1 MRPRGRFEGRALLI
15 AAGDALLGALV
26 FVVTVLI
33 RRTLHLPGTK
43 DVLPAEKLSIDVFP
57 WLLIVGATVVIS
69 LFLASTYDENAKA
82 VRERGGFL
90 VASALTAGVLIAVY
104 FGSGRAVP
112 RSVLLLYVPLLAFA
126 LDRWRRLADRVAPIG
141 TRRVLVLGCGED
153 ARGAADAL
161 RTGWISGHDL
171 FDWWRDLSPMRH
183 RATEGTDALRL
194 PATVQDVVFASDQPE
209 DRTVLISLLEHS
221 LHQEFDLWI
230 LPGLVDIVSAGPLTR
245 NLGDLPLV
253 HVATRGAGPLALAYR
268 RVVDLVFGSLF
279 LAVSLPLLAVLS
291 VAVAIESPGVPW
303 IRQRRVGKNG
313 REFGLLKI
321 RTMRPGA
328 EDDSGP
334 TLTKKDD
341 GRLTR
346 LGGFLRKTRLDE
358 LPQLVHVVSGKM
370 SLIGPRPERPE
381 FVCEYVKQLPAYRLR
396 HVLKPGIT
404 GLAQVMGVYATKPD
418 VKLRYDLGYLFHL
431 NPLLDAFILLKT
443 VSTVLRGNG
452 T

>member
-15 AAGDALLGALV
+15 GAGDALVGAAV

-33 RRTLHLPGTK
+33 RRTIHLPGTK
-43 DVLPAEKLSIDVFP
+43 DVLPAEKLPLDVFP
-57 WLLIVGATVVIS
+57 WLLIIAATVLIS
-69 LFLASTYDENAKA
+69 LFLAGTYDETAKA
-82 VRERGGFL
+82 VRERGGLL
-90 VASALTAGVLIAVY
+90 VASALTAAILIAVY

-112 RSVLLLYVPLLAFA
+112 RSVLILYVPLLA
-126 LDRWRRLADRVAPIG
+126 LGLNVWRRLADRVAPIG

-153 ARGAADAL
+153 ARGAAESL
-161 RTGWISGHDL
+161 RSGWISGHDL
-171 FDWWRDLSPMRH
+171 YDWWRDLSPMRS
-183 RATEGTDALRL
+183 RATADADAIRL
-194 PATVQDVVFASDQPE
+194 PAPVQDVVFASDQPQ

-221 LHQEFDLWI
+221 LLQEFDLWI
-230 LPGLVDIVSAGPLTR
+230 LPGLADIVAARTLTR
-245 NLGDLPLV
+245 NLGDLPVV
-253 HVATRGAGPLALAYR
+253 HVATRGAGPFALAYR
-268 RVVDLVFGSLF
+268 RMMDLVFGSLF
-279 LAVSLPLLAVLS
+279 LAVAFPVLAFLSL
-291 VAVAIESPGVPW
+291 AVAIDSPGVPW
-303 IRQRRVGKNG
+303 IRQRRVGRNG

-328 EDDSGP
+328 EELSGP
-334 TLTKKDD
+334 TLTMKDD
-341 GRLTR
+341 DRFTR
-346 LGGFLRKTRLDE
+346 LGGFLRRTRLDE
-358 LPQLVHVVSGKM
+358 LPQLIHVVTGKM

-381 FVCEYVKQLPAYRLR
+381 FVAEYVKQLPAYRLR

-443 VSTVLRGNG
+443 VSTILRGNG